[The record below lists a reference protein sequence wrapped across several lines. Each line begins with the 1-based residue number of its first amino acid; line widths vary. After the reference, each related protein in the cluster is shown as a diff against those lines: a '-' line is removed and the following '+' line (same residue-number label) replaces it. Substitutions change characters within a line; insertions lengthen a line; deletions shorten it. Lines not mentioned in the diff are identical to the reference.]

1 MEDTHSGVTGV
12 GVAGHVE
19 EEFGGASVHAP
30 IPRLKTEEDTAL
42 DRLLSQGAVTPKGA
56 QVKF

>member
-12 GVAGHVE
+12 GVAEDVE
-19 EEFGGASVHAP
+19 EEFGRAPVHAP
-30 IPRLKTEEDTAL
+30 IPRLETEEDTAL
-42 DRLLSQGAVTPKGA
+42 GRLVSQGPVTPKGV